1 MNEQTDKIVASL
13 IQKAMDG
20 VDQAVDFS
28 KAQLP
33 DVIEQLMH
41 WKLASYSFRIFTCA
55 LIIIA
60 MLFVFRKAY
69 QWHEGYEKEAAG
81 FFGLVFSCVISLA
94 CFVVLLANVGNLIQL
109 WLAPKVWLIE
119 YAAQLMSNS

>member
-1 MNEQTDKIVASL
+1 MDESTDKIVASL

-33 DVIEQLMH
+33 DVIEQLIH
-41 WKLASYSFRIFTCA
+41 WKLAAYSMRIATCI
-55 LIIIA
+55 LIITG
-60 MLFVFRKAY
+60 MYFVFKKSY
-69 QWHEGYEKEAAG
+69 EWHEGFDKESAG
-81 FFGLVFSCVISLA
+81 FFGLLFSSLISLVCLA
-94 CFVVLLANVGNLIQL
+94 VLIDNIGNLIQL

-119 YAAQLMSNS
+119 YAAQLMGKS

>member
-55 LIIIA
+55 LLMIA
-60 MLFVFRKAY
+60 MCFAFRKSY
-69 QWHEGYEKEAAG
+69 QWHEGVEKESTG
-81 FFGLVFSCVISLA
+81 FFGMLFSFAIFMMCL
-94 CFVVLLANVGNLIQL
+94 VVLLGNVGNLIQL

-119 YAAQLMSNS
+119 YAAQLMGKN

>member
-1 MNEQTDKIVASL
+1 MSEQTDKVVASL
-13 IQKAMDG
+13 IQKAMEG

-33 DVIEQLMH
+33 DVIEQLIH
-41 WKLASYSFRIFTCA
+41 WKMAAYSLRIFTCA
-55 LIIIA
+55 VIAIA
-60 MLFVFRKAY
+60 MCFAFKKAY

-81 FFGLVFSCVISLA
+81 FFGMMFSAMIFMAS
-94 CFVVLLANVGNLIQL
+94 FVVLSGNIGDLIQL

-119 YAAQLMSNS
+119 YAAQLMIKQ